1 MDTFYQKWSENAKMV
16 LLMESLAEKEP
27 KIEIKDAEPQDAE
40 GITNVLYKAWLA
52 TYPNEEIGITAEDVE
67 ETYKDAFTEEKIKSQ
82 QERIANTPENQKRV
96 VAKSG
101 DLVVG
106 VATMIRNEDNNQLRT
121 IYVLPDFHSRGIGTK
136 LWEEAKKFAVPGKD
150 IIVQVAT
157 YNQKALDFYKKL
169 GFVDTG
175 KRWSDEKWR
184 MKSGATIPEMEMVIK
199 SK

>member
-1 MDTFYQKWSENAKMV
+1 MALS
-16 LLMESLAEKEP
+16 MESLAEKEP
-27 KIEIKDAEPQDAE
+27 KIEVRDAVPQDAE

-52 TYPNEEIGITAEDVE
+52 TYPNEGIGITAEDVE

-82 QERIANTPENQKRV
+82 QERIANTPENQRRV

-121 IYVLPDFHSRGIGTK
+121 IYVLPDFHGRGIGTK
-136 LWEEAKKFAVPGKD
+136 LWEEVKKFAVPDKD

-199 SK
+199 AK